1 MSRDEEPAATTE
13 TGQVRQARIA
23 FESLRERT
31 DELELIISGISLLA
45 LLALPSWL
53 FQHWLQLE
61 LHAEGQRH
69 VLISLGYQIIGGL
82 STTLALAFLLHL
94 AVRAYWVGL
103 IGLKA
108 TFPDGI
114 RWQAIRSMGKV
125 TRAYQRAHVVDLD
138 KAIDKADRA
147 ASIIFALVSLVTLAV
162 LWVGLTLASALLL
175 AMGLGAV
182 LGVSDDTAGRW
193 GFNAF
198 MGLTFLVVM
207 PAMLLDSDWLRR
219 RIGPPGPR
227 QRAVIEQLTR
237 CQSLLFPQRLVLPV
251 QLALESNLPRWTFTA
266 VFLLLVAASVALGGL
281 QEKLLRQFAAVSS
294 YDYFSDDDAEAGL
307 RSAHYENLRS
317 ERDALARVPL
327 IPADMIADGH
337 LRLFLPYL
345 PSRDNPALRRSCPKA
360 GDQPARRSCLAALW
374 RVRIDD
380 KPASLDDF
388 VAAERRDLGM
398 RGLQGYLSLA
408 GLAPGRH
415 ELRVE
420 WLGAAK
426 DERPAAKAVGAGAVS
441 GGREVSASAEVAGGK
456 VGVLN
461 PTAAAADGKVD
472 VPDIAPNLMA
482 TTEKVG
488 VPDLAAVA
496 VTEKVGVPNSG
507 KADVPNPTTAEA
519 DGKVG
524 VPNLAAEAV
533 SASAVAAGRKVDV
546 PNLATEAAADEKVGV
561 PNPTDG
567 TSSPET
573 RPLAYRIPFWFS
585 PPYQQDLAPAP

>member
-69 VLISLGYQIIGGL
+69 VLISLGYQIVGGL

-147 ASIIFALVSLVTLAV
+147 ASIIFALVSLITLAV
-162 LWVGLTLASALLL
+162 LWVVLSLVLTLLL

-182 LGVSDDTAGRW
+182 LGVSDDAAGRW

-198 MGLTFLVVM
+198 MGLTFLVAM
-207 PAMLLDSDWLRR
+207 PAMFLDSDWLRR

-237 CQSLLFPQRLVLPV
+237 WQSLLFPQRLVLPV
-251 QLALESNLPRWTFTA
+251 QLALESNLPRWIFTA
-266 VFLLLVAASVALGGL
+266 VFLLLVAASVVLGGL
-281 QEKLLRQFAAVSS
+281 QEKLLREFAAVSS

-327 IPADMIADGH
+327 IPADLVADGH

-360 GDQPARRSCLAALW
+360 GDQPARRSCLAGLW
-374 RVRIDD
+374 RVHIDD

-415 ELRVE
+415 ALRVE
-420 WLGAAK
+420 WLGAA
-426 DERPAAKAVGAGAVS
+426 PATKAAGAATVS
-441 GGREVSASAEVAGGK
+441 GGRAVSASAEVAGGK
-456 VGVLN
+456 VGVPNLTN
-461 PTAAAADGKVD
+461 LTAAAVDGKMGVPNLTAGAVAASAAAAGRKVD
-472 VPDIAPNLMA
+472 VPDLA
-482 TTEKVG
+482 
-488 VPDLAAVA
+488 PDLAAVA
-496 VTEKVGVPNSG
+496 ATEKVGVPNSVANSVAAAANA
-507 KADVPNPTTAEA
+507 KVDVPNPTY
-519 DGKVG
+519 
-524 VPNLAAEAV
+524 
-533 SASAVAAGRKVDV
+533 
-546 PNLATEAAADEKVGV
+546 
-561 PNPTDG
+561 G
-567 TSSPET
+567 TSSPQT
-573 RPLAYRIPFWFS
+573 RPLVYRIPFWFS
-585 PPYQQDLAPAP
+585 PPYQQDLAPVP